1 MNVEQRLHD
10 RKELWLRYLIY
21 KISQG
26 AFTLREN
33 EYTNFERLAE
43 GSWIFFTLMTKEAHA
58 FFNGKTFL
66 VSSCERPIVKVNQG
80 FGVYS
85 ILGYLI
91 SGIKYFMR
99 KCGYKKIEIRIHIYQ
114 CSPKKSNVTL
124 K

>member
-1 MNVEQRLHD
+1 M
-10 RKELWLRYLIY
+10 
-21 KISQG
+21 
-26 AFTLREN
+26 REN

-114 CSPKKSNVTL
+114 CSPKKSNVIL
-124 K
+124 KKKKDIGPTK

>member
-10 RKELWLRYLIY
+10 RKELWLRYLTY